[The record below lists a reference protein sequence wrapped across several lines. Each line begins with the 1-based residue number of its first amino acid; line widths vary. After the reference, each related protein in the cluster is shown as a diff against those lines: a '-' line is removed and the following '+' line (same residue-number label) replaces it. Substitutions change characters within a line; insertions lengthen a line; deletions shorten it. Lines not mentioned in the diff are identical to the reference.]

1 MSASR
6 FRVIPGLMFSLAAGF
21 CLLLM
26 WAWYFHLDQS
36 VRAQGQ
42 LVPDTRTQVIQ
53 SADGGVLEKILV
65 TEGQTV
71 KAGQVLATLE
81 QERAS
86 AGVDEGRAKVASLQ
100 AALFRARAEANGV
113 ALDFGR
119 QWREFPDIV
128 REQKA
133 LYQQKRKGLQAELTV
148 LEESLELA
156 REELR
161 VNETLSQTGDI
172 SRLELLRARRQV
184 AELVGKI
191 EGTRNKYLQDARQ
204 EVTRLQEEA
213 TSQQFKLEERRSLLS
228 HTNLISPVD
237 GVVKILRINTVGG
250 VLKAGD
256 ELMQI
261 SPTDVDLLA
270 EIKILPADV
279 GQLALDMPAVV
290 KVDAFDYSI
299 YGSLNGRLEYLS
311 SDTLTEQGA
320 NNQAQTFYRARIR
333 VDAKSTNSKLP
344 LSALKSGMTVSV
356 DVQTGTRSVL
366 HYLLK
371 PITKAL
377 QGAGTER

>member
-1 MSASR
+1 MISMHR
-6 FRVIPGLMFSLAAGF
+6 RVMPGLMFTLALGF
-21 CLLLM
+21 GLFLV
-26 WAWYFHLDQS
+26 WAWYFQLDQS

-65 TEGQTV
+65 IEGQAV
-71 KAGQVLATLE
+71 KAGEVLATLE

-100 AALFRARAEANGV
+100 AALFRARAEANAE

-119 QWREFPDIV
+119 RFREYPEIV
-128 REQKA
+128 QEQKA
-133 LYQQKRKGLQAELTV
+133 LFEQKRKGLMAELTV

-156 REELR
+156 RDELR
-161 VNETLSQTGDI
+161 VNENLSQTGDI

-191 EGTRNKYLQDARQ
+191 ESTRNKYLQDARQ
-204 EVTRLQEEA
+204 EVTRLQEDA
-213 TSQQFKLEERRSLLS
+213 TSNQFKLEERRSLLN

-261 SPTDVDLLA
+261 SPSDVDLLA

-279 GQLALDMPAVV
+279 GQLDLAMPATV

-299 YGSLNGRLEYLS
+299 YGSLQGRLEYLS

-320 NNQAQTFYRARIR
+320 NNQVQTFYRARIR
-333 VDAKSTNSKLP
+333 VDAKSINPKLP
-344 LSALKSGMTVSV
+344 LSQLKSGMTVNV
-356 DVQTGTRSVL
+356 DIQTGSRSVL

-371 PITKAL
+371 PLAKAF

>member
-1 MSASR
+1 MTASR
-6 FRVIPGLMFSLAAGF
+6 FRVIPGLMLTLAVGF
-21 CLLLM
+21 TLFIV
-26 WAWYFHLDQS
+26 WAWQFELDQS

-65 TEGQTV
+65 SEGQTV
-71 KAGQVLATLE
+71 KSGQVLATLE

-100 AALFRARAEANGV
+100 AALLRARAEANGMP
-113 ALDFGR
+113 LDFGR
-119 QWREFPDIV
+119 QWREYPEIV
-128 REQKA
+128 REQTA
-133 LYQQKRKGLQAELTV
+133 LYLQKRKGLQAELDV

-156 REELR
+156 KEELR
-161 VNETLSQTGDI
+161 VNENLSQTGDI

-191 EGTRNKYLQDARQ
+191 QATRNKYLQDARQ

-213 TSQQFKLEERRSLLS
+213 TSNQFKLEERRSLLH
-228 HTNLISPVD
+228 HTNLVSPVD
-237 GVVKILRINTVGG
+237 GVVKVLRINTVGG

-261 SPTDVDLLA
+261 SPSDVDLLA

-311 SDTLTEQGA
+311 SDTLSEQGA
-320 NNQAQTFYRARIR
+320 NNQVQTFYRARIR
-333 VDAKSTNSKLP
+333 LDAKSINPKLP
-344 LSALKSGMTVSV
+344 MSALKAGMTVSV
-356 DVQTGTRSVL
+356 DVQTGSRSVL

-371 PITKAL
+371 PIAKAL
-377 QGAGTER
+377 QGAGSER

>member
-1 MSASR
+1 M
-6 FRVIPGLMFSLAAGF
+6 
-21 CLLLM
+21 
-26 WAWYFHLDQS
+26 
-36 VRAQGQ
+36 
-42 LVPDTRTQVIQ
+42 
-53 SADGGVLEKILV
+53 
-65 TEGQTV
+65 
-71 KAGQVLATLE
+71 
-81 QERAS
+81 
-86 AGVDEGRAKVASLQ
+86 
-100 AALFRARAEANGV
+100 
-113 ALDFGR
+113 
-119 QWREFPDIV
+119 
-128 REQKA
+128 
-133 LYQQKRKGLQAELTV
+133 

-156 REELR
+156 RDELR
-161 VNETLSQTGDI
+161 VNENLSQTGDI

-191 EGTRNKYLQDARQ
+191 EATRNKYLQDARQ

-213 TSQQFKLEERRSLLS
+213 TSNQFKLEERRSLLH

-320 NNQAQTFYRARIR
+320 NNQVQTFYRARIR
-333 VDAKSTNSKLP
+333 VDAKTINPKLP

-356 DVQTGTRSVL
+356 DVQTGSRSVL
-366 HYLLK
+366 HYMLK

>member
-1 MSASR
+1 MNKSR
-6 FRVIPGLMFSLAAGF
+6 IRVMPGLTLTLSIGF
-21 CLLLM
+21 GLFLL
-26 WAWYFHLDQS
+26 WAWQFDLDQS

-65 TEGQTV
+65 TEGQPV
-71 KAGQVLATLE
+71 KAGQELATLE

-100 AALFRARAEANGV
+100 AALFRARAEANNE
-113 ALDFGR
+113 ALSFGR
-119 QWREFPDIV
+119 QWNEYPEIV
-128 REQKA
+128 REQTA
-133 LYQQKRKGLQAELTV
+133 LYQQKLKGLRAELNV

-156 REELR
+156 KDELK
-161 VNETLSQTGDI
+161 VNENLSQTGDI

-184 AELVGKI
+184 AEYAGKI
-191 EGTRNKYLQDARQ
+191 EATRNKYLQDARQ

-213 TSQQFKLEERRSLLS
+213 TSNQFKLEERRSLLH
-228 HTNLISPVD
+228 HTNLVSPVD
-237 GVVKILRINTVGG
+237 GVVKILRITTVGG

-261 SPTDVDLLA
+261 SPSDVDLLA

-299 YGSLNGRLEYLS
+299 YGSLKGRLEYLS
-311 SDTLTEQGA
+311 SDTLTEQGP
-320 NNQAQTFYRARIR
+320 NNQPQTFYRARIR
-333 VDAKSTNSKLP
+333 VDAKSMNPKLP

-356 DVQTGTRSVL
+356 DVQTGSRSVL

-371 PITKAL
+371 PLNKAL
-377 QGAGTER
+377 QGAGSER

>member
-1 MSASR
+1 MSAIR
-6 FRVIPGLMFSLAAGF
+6 LRALPGLMFTLTAGF
-21 CLLLM
+21 GLFLV
-26 WAWYFHLDQS
+26 WAWHFHLDQS

-65 TEGQTV
+65 SEGQTV
-71 KAGQVLATLE
+71 KAGQLLAMLE

-100 AALFRARAEANGV
+100 AALLRARAEANGA

-119 QWREFPDIV
+119 QWKEYPEIV
-128 REQKA
+128 REQTA
-133 LYQQKRKGLQAELTV
+133 LYQQKRRGLEAELAV
-148 LEESLELA
+148 LEESLVLA
-156 REELR
+156 RDELR
-161 VNETLSQTGDI
+161 VNENLSQTGDI

-184 AELVGKI
+184 AELVGKV
-191 EGTRNKYLQDARQ
+191 EGTRNKFLQDARQ
-204 EVTRLQEEA
+204 EVIRLQEEA
-213 TSQQFKLEERRSLLS
+213 TSNQFKLEERRSLLN
-228 HTNLISPVD
+228 HTSLTAPVD

-270 EIKILPADV
+270 EVKILPTDV
-279 GQLALDMPAVV
+279 GQLELGMPAVV

-320 NNQAQTFYRARIR
+320 NNQVMTFYRARIR
-333 VDAKSTNSKLP
+333 VDAKTINPKLP
-344 LSALKSGMTVSV
+344 LATLKSGMTVSV
-356 DVQTGTRSVL
+356 DVQTGSRSVL

-371 PITKAL
+371 PITRAL

>member
-1 MSASR
+1 MSTSR
-6 FRVIPGLMFSLAAGF
+6 LRVMPGLMLTLASGF
-21 CLLLM
+21 GLFLV
-26 WAWYFHLDQS
+26 WAWHFQLDQS

-86 AGVDEGRAKVASLQ
+86 AGVEEGRAKVASLQ

-119 QWREFPDIV
+119 QWRDYPEVV
-128 REQKA
+128 REQTA
-133 LYQQKRKGLQAELTV
+133 LYQQKRRGLEAELSV
-148 LEESLELA
+148 LDESLELA
-156 REELR
+156 RDELR
-161 VNETLSQTGDI
+161 VNENLSQTGDI

-191 EGTRNKYLQDARQ
+191 EATRNKYLQEARQ

-228 HTNLISPVD
+228 HTNLIAPVD

-270 EIKILPADV
+270 EIKILPTDV

-320 NNQAQTFYRARIR
+320 NNQVQTFYRARIR
-333 VDAKSTNSKLP
+333 VDAKSVNPNLP
-344 LSALKSGMTVSV
+344 LSSLKSGMTVSV
-356 DVQTGTRSVL
+356 DVQTGSRSVL

>member
-1 MSASR
+1 MHR
-6 FRVIPGLMFSLAAGF
+6 RVMPGLMFTLALGF
-21 CLLLM
+21 GLFLV
-26 WAWYFHLDQS
+26 WAWYFQLDQS

-65 TEGQTV
+65 SEGQSV

-100 AALFRARAEANGV
+100 AALFRARAEANGE

-119 QWREFPDIV
+119 RFREYPEIV
-128 REQKA
+128 REQTA
-133 LYQQKRKGLQAELTV
+133 LFEQKRKGLMAELAV
-148 LEESLELA
+148 LDESLELA
-156 REELR
+156 RDELR
-161 VNETLSQTGDI
+161 VNENLSQTGDI

-213 TSQQFKLEERRSLLS
+213 TSNQFKLEERRSLLN
-228 HTNLISPVD
+228 HTNLVSPVD

-279 GQLALDMPAVV
+279 GQLDLSMPATV

-299 YGSLNGRLEYLS
+299 YGSLQGRLEYLS

-320 NNQAQTFYRARIR
+320 NNQVQTFYRARVR
-333 VDAKSTNSKLP
+333 VDAKSINPKLP
-344 LSALKSGMTVSV
+344 LSQLKSGMTVSV
-356 DVQTGTRSVL
+356 DIQTGSRSVL
-366 HYLLK
+366 HYVLK